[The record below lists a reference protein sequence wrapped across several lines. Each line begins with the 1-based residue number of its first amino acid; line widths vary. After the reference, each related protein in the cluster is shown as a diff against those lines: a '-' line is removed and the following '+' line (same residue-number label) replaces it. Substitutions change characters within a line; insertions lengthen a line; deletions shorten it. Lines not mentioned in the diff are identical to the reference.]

1 MSLGFRET
9 KSNSFIMNDSK
20 FKTIGSKSILTIKLD
35 INNDENAKM
44 LSFFNDLD
52 AARLD
57 SEKKS
62 FFGDQSYNDASLH
75 LRSEFQCLTLLVEYN
90 VRRYMDQCGYNCE
103 NLAFFHQKAWPVITH
118 SGGKVNSHGHP
129 NSDLSVV
136 YYLQCEWG
144 CGGSLVFNSGDDLIK
159 PGFIKGNPIRGLV
172 ERSMYGLKPIP
183 GLLVI
188 FPSNLNH
195 YVSEYSGSLPRYSI
209 TYDISLAASA
219 SLGTGDSENFVV
231 HPSFWREFSA
241 KKSSTMPNLAP
252 QPIAGRGSRV
262 CGHDTQ
268 TRSVSDSFNE
278 QGFYRQDSFLS
289 SSMCTALLGEIID
302 SWTEGHLS
310 HIKSPKF
317 RLHSPLLV
325 ADTSLLLLR
334 KICSSYR
341 QLLADYLTDSKAHYL
356 VDLSSITSFPGAVE
370 QKLHRDNSHPEKR
383 FITFFI
389 NLFTADSEDDS
400 LMIAP
405 GTHKSTSISLA
416 NQNLFSLEL
425 TQGTLVAVNNSLIHA
440 GGSNTSH
447 SSMRPVWYCSFGHNI
462 EGLTYNIRDEYVGKY
477 TYLDFID
484 Y

>member
-9 KSNSFIMNDSK
+9 KSNSFIMNDSR
-20 FKTIGSKSILTIKLD
+20 FKTIGSKSILTVQLE
-35 INNDENAKM
+35 INNDENARM
-44 LSFFNDLD
+44 FSFFNDLD
-52 AARLD
+52 EARLD
-57 SEKKS
+57 SENKS
-62 FFGDQSYNDASLH
+62 LFGDQSYNDASLH
-75 LRSEFQCLTLLVEYN
+75 LRSEFECLTLLVEYN

-103 NLAFFHQKAWPVITH
+103 NLALFHQKAWPVITR
-118 SGGKVNSHGHP
+118 SGGKAKSHSHP

-144 CGGSLVFNSGDDLIK
+144 CGGNLVFDSGDDLIK
-159 PGFIKGNPIRGLV
+159 PGLIKGNPIRGLV
-172 ERSMYGLKPIP
+172 ERSMYGLKPIA

-195 YVSEYSGSLPRYSI
+195 YVSVYTGSLPIYSI

-231 HPSFWREFSA
+231 HPSFWREFGA
-241 KKSSTMPNLAP
+241 KKTSTMPTLAP
-252 QPIAGRGSRV
+252 QPLAGRGSRV
-262 CGHDTQ
+262 CGHDKQ

-278 QGFYRQDSFLS
+278 HGFYRQDSFLTA
-289 SSMCTALLGEIID
+289 SMCSALLGEIID
-302 SWTEGHLS
+302 SWAKGHLS

-325 ADTSLLLLR
+325 ADTSLLVLR
-334 KICSSYR
+334 KICSTYR
-341 QLLADYLTDSKAHYL
+341 QLLADYLTDSMANYL

-370 QKLHRDNSHPEKR
+370 QKLHRDNSHPEKK
-383 FITFFI
+383 FITFFV
-389 NLFTADSEDDS
+389 NLFMAGSEDGS
-400 LMIAP
+400 LKIAP
-405 GTHKSTSISLA
+405 GTHKSKSVSLD

-425 TQGTLVAVNNSLIHA
+425 TQGTLVAMNNSLMHA

-462 EGLTYNIRDEYVGKY
+462 EGLTYSIRDEYVEKY